1 MRKQIKWRRH
11 EHQIGRCAHGVL
23 IISAWRKFPPD
34 APVAGSL
41 IYVRDG
47 WIRCQWLDIAYVT
60 RELDA
65 TR

>member
-1 MRKQIKWRRH
+1 MAPPRAPNW
-11 EHQIGRCAHGVL
+11 
-23 IISAWRKFPPD
+23 SARKFPPD

>member
-1 MRKQIKWRRH
+1 MAPPRAPNR
-11 EHQIGRCAHGVL
+11 
-23 IISAWRKFPPD
+23 SARARSSNNKCLAEIPARLPPD

-41 IYVRDG
+41 LYVRDG